1 LFEGFQFIRAILQQS
16 STTAS
21 RSTALNPLMLMTGVL
36 GSATLTSFLL
46 QAPTWASIV
55 FATFT
60 GLPIL
65 LFLVAYIFFMI
76 RDPDALRSERYSIQK
91 MAIEKGLIGDDL
103 HGLLEPTEG
112 ATPPSLPAAADES

>member
-1 LFEGFQFIRAILQQS
+1 
-16 STTAS
+16 
-21 RSTALNPLMLMTGVL
+21 VL
-36 GSATLTSFLL
+36 GSATLTSFALH
-46 QAPTWASIV
+46 APTWASIV

-60 GLPIL
+60 GLPLL
-65 LFLVAYIFFMI
+65 LFLAAYIFFMT

-112 ATPPSLPAAADES
+112 TTPPSLPAAASDESQEQS